1 MTSLKGSISHISNI
15 LLLWAKKKEIRGFY
29 NPVHIRFAGA
39 LKISYDV
46 TMEDSGRQ
54 CLLLGKPNNNILG
67 LNQSY

>member
-1 MTSLKGSISHISNI
+1 MTSMKGSISHISNI
-15 LLLWAKKKEIRGFY
+15 LLLWAKKRKCGILQPGSHMFS
-29 NPVHIRFAGA
+29 GA

-46 TMEDSGRQ
+46 TMEDSGRE

>member
-15 LLLWAKKKEIRGFY
+15 LLLWAKKKGNTGILQPGS
-29 NPVHIRFAGA
+29 HMFAGA

>member
-1 MTSLKGSISHISNI
+1 MG
-15 LLLWAKKKEIRGFY
+15 KKKGNTGILQPGS
-29 NPVHIRFAGA
+29 HMFAGA

-46 TMEDSGRQ
+46 IMEDSGRQ